1 MRMAEE
7 KVCKLKRQQKALYR
21 KLRGRLGERVVSLLL
36 GWLVAAFRE
45 KKQFLLSV
53 CHFAVKL
60 LQTRPPDPGR
70 VMGLAWHHLGFE
82 PLSLPMNF
90 GKPLDLSL

>member
-7 KVCKLKRQQKALYR
+7 KVCKLKCNKRLFI
-21 KLRGRLGERVVSLLL
+21 GRLGERVISLLL

-60 LQTRPPDPGR
+60 LCTQLWVGRWVWPGTAR
-70 VMGLAWHHLGFE
+70 GSFPTSATISPCEL
-82 PLSLPMNF
+82 
-90 GKPLDLSL
+90 